1 MPATENPPVPHRL
14 SNEAGYDVDPGKGW
28 VLFAGIM
35 IGIVGLLN
43 LVAGISAIDNAHLYT
58 RHAELVLADLKTFGW
73 ILTVLGVLQLG
84 ASILIFRNS
93 DLGRWAGIGFAGL
106 NMITLFFFL
115 PAYPFYAITL
125 FFIDM
130 IVIWGLIMYGGSDRR
145 SLRG

>member
-1 MPATENPPVPHRL
+1 MQTEIPPVPRRL
-14 SNEAGYDVDPGKGW
+14 TNEAGYDVDPGKGW

-35 IGIVGLLN
+35 IAIVGVLN
-43 LVAGISAIDNAHLYT
+43 LVAGISAIDNAHVYV
-58 RHAELVLADLKTFGW
+58 RDVQFVFADLKTYGW

-84 ASILIFRNS
+84 TSFLVFRNS
-93 DLGRWAGIGFAGL
+93 DLGRWAGIGFAGA
-106 NMITLFFFL
+106 NMLTLFFFL
-115 PAYPFYAITL
+115 PAYPIWAITL

>member
-1 MPATENPPVPHRL
+1 MQTETPPVPRRL
-14 SNEAGYDVDPGKGW
+14 TNEAGYDVDPGKGW

-35 IGIVGLLN
+35 IAIVGVLN
-43 LVAGISAIDNAHLYT
+43 LVAGISAIDNAHVYV
-58 RHAELVLADLKTFGW
+58 RDVQFVFADLKTYGW

-125 FFIDM
+125 FFIDV
-130 IVIWGLIMYGGSDRR
+130 IVIWGLVMYGGSDRR
-145 SLRG
+145 NLAG